1 MFGKLL
7 IPLFMGTLPPNIRL
21 KISRVADQ
29 TEWELR
35 KFKKILKNAKL
46 KYDELLTAVVEVECV
61 PRNPLRLLVF

>member
-1 MFGKLL
+1 M
-7 IPLFMGTLPPNIRL
+7 RL

-61 PRNPLRLLVF
+61 PRNPLRLLIF

>member
-7 IPLFMGTLPPNIRL
+7 ILLFMGKLPPNIRL

-35 KFKKILKNAKL
+35 KFKKILKNPKL

-61 PRNPLRLLVF
+61 PRNPLRLLIF

>member
-1 MFGKLL
+1 
-7 IPLFMGTLPPNIRL
+7 MGTLPPNMRL

-46 KYDELLTAVVEVECV
+46 KYDELLTAVVGVECV
-61 PRNPLRLLVF
+61 PRNPYAFPSFDRKDTSVHP